1 MMNKSHQWLAEQKIY
16 RYRRK
21 RPARLIRRYGVQ
33 ITGKLT
39 HKVLLPFA
47 VNHFMNNLGF
57 AKSLKN
63 KITVPKDFSFY
74 TNFNACINFFR
85 ELISTF
91 VNKENDVTIDFSQC
105 RNVSV
110 STLTLIDVLYKEFL
124 LGQIRHKR
132 INENHYIRRLKII
145 PSYHSFE
152 VKKYLHSLRFY
163 EYDDFKD
170 GDGEVLPFELIKGKK
185 RNSYQENTKGKAVA
199 QIVEFINNSL
209 QPVNKSLTS
218 DGLNIIESLVSE
230 ILNNAEDHSHNNCEW
245 YANGIAFH
253 ETIKNEDVVELNL
266 VIMNFGNTMYQGF
279 EGTKV
284 LNKDNY
290 SKVDNKYNQ
299 HRLLF
304 KGHNRFERESLF
316 MLYMLNEGISR
327 LKYEDDSRGN
337 GTMQFLDAFSQIG
350 SFGNKNPDFIPR
362 LNIISGHT
370 VLSCDNKVAP
380 YAEGKHLKLS
390 LNKEKDLTL
399 LPDTEYLNYYN
410 EFFPGTIIE
419 CRIFLNEKFFDEI
432 LNNNHNE

>member
-1 MMNKSHQWLAEQKIY
+1 MTNKHRQWITEQKVY
-16 RYRRK
+16 KYRRN
-21 RPARLIRRYGVQ
+21 RTARLIRRYGAY
-33 ITGKLT
+33 ITGRLT
-39 HKVLLPFA
+39 HKVLSPFA
-47 VNHFMNNLGF
+47 INHFMENLGI
-57 AKSLKN
+57 AKSSRN
-63 KITVPKDFSFY
+63 VIVVPKDFSFY
-74 TNFNACINFFR
+74 TNFNECINFFR
-85 ELISTF
+85 GLISLF
-91 VNKENDVTIDFSQC
+91 VNKENDVTVDFSKC
-105 RNVSV
+105 TNVSV

-124 LGQIRHKR
+124 LGQERHKR
-132 INENHYIRRLKII
+132 INDKHHIRRLKIN
-145 PSYHSFE
+145 PCFHSYD
-152 VKKYLHSLRFY
+152 VKKYLHSLNFY
-163 EYDDFKD
+163 KYDDFKD
-170 GDGEVLPFELIKGKK
+170 EDGEVLPFELIRGKN
-185 RNSYQENTKGKAVA
+185 RGNYQENTKGKAVA

-209 QPVNKSLTS
+209 LPVNKSLTY
-218 DGLNIIESLVSE
+218 DGLNIIESLISE

-253 ETIKNEDVVELNL
+253 ENVKNEDVVELNL
-266 VIMNFGNTMYQGF
+266 VIMNFGDTMYQGF

-290 SKVDNKYNQ
+290 SKVDKKYNQ

-399 LPDTEYLNYYN
+399 LPDTEYLKFYN

-432 LNNNHNE
+432 LNNNHHE